1 MSWSHFEEEYQ
12 DSQEG
17 VETWQSEQNDRMRG
31 QKRSLHR
38 SNSEEGSHD
47 GSGEGESSGSVME
60 ESTSGKRAKTGKK
73 GTRRRKVV
81 SARERN
87 SRRLESN
94 ERERM
99 RMHSLNDAFQSLRNS
114 IPHVHAER
122 KLSKIETL
130 TLAKNYIGALSN
142 MVVNLKSQLDELH
155 DMYGV
160 NNHNNDNNNLTDF
173 VDANASEIASQTT
186 DNNAPLKPF
195 PSADDVSLNEQ
206 LV

>member
-1 MSWSHFEEEYQ
+1 MSWSNFEEEYQ
-12 DSQEG
+12 DSQE
-17 VETWQSEQNDRMRG
+17 VVDPWETGSPNDRMRG

-38 SNSEEGSHD
+38 TNSEEGSHD

-73 GTRRRKVV
+73 GTRRRKVI

-130 TLAKNYIGALSN
+130 TLARNYIGALSN
-142 MVVNLKSQLDELH
+142 MVVNLKTQLDELH

-160 NNHNNDNNNLTDF
+160 NNDNNNTAEF
-173 VDANASEIASQTT
+173 TESHAAEIASQTT
-186 DNNAPLKPF
+186 DDNAPLKPY
-195 PSADDVSLNEQ
+195 PSVAEDVSLNEQ